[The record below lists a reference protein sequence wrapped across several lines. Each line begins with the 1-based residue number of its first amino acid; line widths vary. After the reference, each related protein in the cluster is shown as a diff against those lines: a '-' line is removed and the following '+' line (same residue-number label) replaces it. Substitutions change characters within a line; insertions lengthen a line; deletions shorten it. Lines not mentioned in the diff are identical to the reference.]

1 MTTGGQIPTL
11 RRWHVPV
18 LRAVVAEPGVT
29 SGTIA
34 ARFYRIVRRDRRLA
48 AAERTLRELKRLRL
62 VQQDGWRWSPALFAA
77 EALAAE
83 RRLRLSPAPERIHL
97 MPRDGNPFHVPPE
110 LRPREARP

>member
-1 MTTGGQIPTL
+1 MTSGGQIPPL

-29 SGTIA
+29 SGAIG
-34 ARFYRIVRRDRRLA
+34 ARFYRIVQPSRRLA
-48 AAERTLRELKRLRL
+48 AAQRTLRELERLHL
-62 VQQDGWRWSPALFAA
+62 VQRDGWRWSPALFAV

-83 RRLRLSPAPERIHL
+83 RRLRLSPPE
-97 MPRDGNPFHVPPE
+97 RDGNPFHVPPE